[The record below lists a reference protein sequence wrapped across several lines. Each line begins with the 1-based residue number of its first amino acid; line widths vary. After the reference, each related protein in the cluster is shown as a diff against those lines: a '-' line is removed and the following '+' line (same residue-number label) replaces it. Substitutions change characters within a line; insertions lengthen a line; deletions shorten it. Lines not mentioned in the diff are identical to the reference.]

1 MSEHGEVQ
9 IEGQDPLKI
18 VELCDEL
25 ETHNISLCAISEH
38 RWKHGG
44 TYSVNERWTFVFSG
58 VLEDDAKAQKG
69 VGFQLNQDMTR
80 AWRAADSFCEYGGGR
95 LLKIRLKLRNR
106 YFTLVSCY
114 APTYRCSDAE
124 KESFYS
130 DLGTMLDDVES
141 RDELLLMGD
150 FNARGGVAA
159 GQEEAGMEVL
169 GDAVG
174 GHQTFPT
181 ILFAHP
187 NPVPVGETLTWE

>member
-1 MSEHGEVQ
+1 MQ

-38 RWKHGG
+38 RWKHRG

-95 LLKIRLKLRNR
+95 LLSGSNSETG
-106 YFTLVSCY
+106 TLPLCRVMRQRIDVRMQKRRVSIQTWEQCWMMWKV
-114 APTYRCSDAE
+114 E
-124 KESFYS
+124 MNFYLWVTS
-130 DLGTMLDDVES
+130 ML
-141 RDELLLMGD
+141 
-150 FNARGGVAA
+150 GGVSLQARRRQA
-159 GQEEAGMEVL
+159 WKCWETQL
-169 GDAVG
+169 GVIKPF
-174 GHQTFPT
+174 QQSCSPT
-181 ILFAHP
+181 QILFQS
-187 NPVPVGETLTWE
+187 EKR